1 MRIAFFVSTFPKLS
15 ETFVVNQIAGLIDRG
30 HEVVIYARALGSDD
44 ELHAA
49 YRKYRL
55 RERTRLRRSMQC
67 DSWTA
72 TLGARL
78 GLLACNGWRH
88 PLVIAKSLNPFAFG
102 KRALTMYVLDMATHF
117 LDRPAYDVVHCHFG
131 DNADD
136 AAILMELGLL
146 KGKLVATFHG
156 YDIRNGIATS
166 GKIYKRLVKRCDA
179 VHSISNYNQKWLEA
193 FGFDRQR
200 IVFHPV
206 GVDVG
211 DFGRGTGKSDQ
222 IRGHIVNILT
232 VARLVEEKG
241 LMHALQALG
250 EVRQR
255 RPELRVRYRIIGSG
269 PLEQTLQAQ
278 VADLGLGEIVEF
290 MGPRDQEEVRNALSE
305 ADLFLLPSIAEALP
319 VSIMEAMASSLPVL
333 ATDVGSVSELVKDG
347 ETGRLVQPANS
358 RGLAKA
364 LLDLLDQRNR
374 WSELGAA
381 GRRLVEQRYDLEVL
395 NCRLVEHYESLV
407 AGSAGTTVD
416 AQCSTR

>member
-30 HEVVIYARALGSDD
+30 HEVDIYAGELGPED
-44 ELHAA
+44 ELHAV

-55 RERTRLRRSMQC
+55 LDRTRLRRSALRS
-67 DSWTA
+67 SWSSK
-72 TLGARL
+72 LGARVA
-78 GLLACNGWRH
+78 LLVRNVWRH
-88 PLVIAKSLNPFAFG
+88 PVVVARSLNPFAFG

-117 LDRPAYDVVHCHFG
+117 FDRPAYDVVHCHFG

-136 AAILMELGLL
+136 AAILMELGML

-193 FGFDRQR
+193 FGFERAR

-206 GVDVG
+206 GVDVRN
-211 DFGRGTGKSDQ
+211 FGRGTDNSERVRSDV
-222 IRGHIVNILT
+222 IHILT

-241 LMHALQALG
+241 LMHGLQALG
-250 EVRQR
+250 EVRRQR
-255 RPELRVRYRIIGSG
+255 PDLRLKYTIIGGG

-278 VADLGLGEIVEF
+278 VADLGLGEVVEF
-290 MGPRDQEEVRNALSE
+290 MGPRDQGEVESALFE

-319 VSIMEAMASSLPVL
+319 VSIMEAMAAGLPVL

-347 ETGRLVQPANS
+347 QTGRLVRPADS
-358 RGLAKA
+358 QALAGA
-364 LLDLLDQRNR
+364 LLDLLDHPDR
-374 WSELGAA
+374 WSDLGAA
-381 GRRLVEQRYDLEVL
+381 GRQLIERRYNLEVL
-395 NCRLVEHYESLV
+395 NRRLVEHYELLV
-407 AGSAGTTVD
+407 AGSAGTTVGT
-416 AQCSTR
+416 QCSTQ